1 MELVQL
7 VGKKVDDMVTV
18 RVAVVGGG
26 VAGVMLA
33 MRLRR
38 SRPAVAV
45 TLFVRDDQ
53 VTVDATSVS
62 AGMVRGFDTD
72 AEQCSL
78 AAESMAELLADS
90 WFTEQSGYHQIGSLY
105 VLPPGCDPTDLVRSV
120 NEVVPG
126 SATATPAAEL
136 AVPGQLTVRPSE
148 TPVVKEKC
156 AGYLSP
162 ESLRRAVLRW
172 LRDHEVDIR
181 VAAVREVTTDGA
193 VVTGAGGTVRFDRVV
208 VAAGAWTPALVAERN
223 DMRTKR
229 IQYAVYSGA
238 VPGLGAFVD
247 ENSGLYGRVV
257 DQKSLL
263 LGRSTDEWDVVP
275 DQVSADPV
283 LAVRVGTDAAA
294 LFALGSRNL
303 VPNRMFTAADCYV
316 VSGGLRLRP
325 VPGTEQ
331 VFTFTGGSGGAAK
344 TVLAASRRAAVR
356 LLDDD

>member
-1 MELVQL
+1 M
-7 VGKKVDDMVTV
+7 GTV
-18 RVAVVGGG
+18 RTAVVGGG

-38 SRPAVAV
+38 SRPAAAV

-62 AGMVRGFDTD
+62 AGMVRGFEPD
-72 AEQCSL
+72 AEQCCL

-90 WFTEQSGYHQIGSLY
+90 WFAEQSRYRQIGSLY
-105 VLPPGCDPTDLVRSV
+105 VLPPGCDPAELVRSV
-120 NEVVPG
+120 NELLPG
-126 SATATPAAEL
+126 SATADLAA
-136 AVPGQLTVRPSE
+136 PRRPPVRSSR

-162 ESLRRAVLRW
+162 ESLRCAVLRW

-181 VAAVREVTTDGA
+181 VAAVREVTTDGD
-193 VVTGAGGTVRFDRVV
+193 VVTVDSGTHRFDRVV
-208 VAAGAWTPALVAERN
+208 VAAGAWTPALVTERN
-223 DMRTKR
+223 GMRTKR
-229 IQYAVYSGA
+229 IQYAVYSGS
-238 VPGLGAFVD
+238 VPWLGTFVD
-247 ENSGLYGRVV
+247 ENSGLYGRVI

-263 LGRSTDEWDVVP
+263 LGRSTDEWDVAP
-275 DQVSADPV
+275 DQVSGDPA

-294 LFALGSRNL
+294 LFALGSRTL
-303 VPNRMFTAADCYV
+303 VPNRMYTAADCYV
-316 VSGGLRLRP
+316 VSGGLKLRP
-325 VPGTEQ
+325 VSGTEQ